1 MNELTLRLVK
11 ITTHSHYSL
20 NAHTSIIVSSLSF
33 LLCCQKTNPKNSRA
47 CNSPLSSRNSYIQL
61 KPTGTEAHC
70 IVLSRCF
77 VEFGF
82 VCFTFVLFDSWQLTG
97 FLGACF
103 PNHRTDFFSLL
114 KHVVYYHL
122 SSSAWTLVRLFSPL
136 SPCTCVMNV
145 FVVANHRW
153 KVALGV
159 LSSVICPRS
168 NSF

>member
-61 KPTGTEAHC
+61 KPTRTEAHC

-114 KHVVYYHL
+114 KTCCLLPSILFRLDSGQTVFSSQPVYL
-122 SSSAWTLVRLFSPL
+122 
-136 SPCTCVMNV
+136 CDECVCCG
-145 FVVANHRW
+145 
-153 KVALGV
+153 K
-159 LSSVICPRS
+159 S
-168 NSF
+168 